1 MVYAG
6 GGGEPPN
13 PYLYMEDATQ
23 AVPEGRREF
32 FKTVGR
38 SLILGVT
45 GAGVASMAWKGRI
58 DLAPCIDE
66 QGPCARCPRI
76 KGGCEL
82 PKAQTHRRSV
92 GHART

>member
-1 MVYAG
+1 
-6 GGGEPPN
+6 
-13 PYLYMEDATQ
+13 MEEMTTDA
-23 AVPEGRREF
+23 AAASEGRREF

-38 SLILGVT
+38 SLVLGLT
-45 GAGVASMAWKGRI
+45 GTGVAAMAWRGRI

-76 KGGCEL
+76 TKGCEL
-82 PKAQTHRRSV
+82 PKAQTHRKGG